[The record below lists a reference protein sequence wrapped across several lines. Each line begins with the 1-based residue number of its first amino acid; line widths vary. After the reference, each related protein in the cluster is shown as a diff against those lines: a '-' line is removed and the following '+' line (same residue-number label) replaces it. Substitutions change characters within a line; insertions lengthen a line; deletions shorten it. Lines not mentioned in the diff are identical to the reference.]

1 MAGGTPA
8 SFAFSAG
15 RRAELPEDGA
25 GHTVPSV
32 GAAGVGGPERRPA
45 IGPGIA
51 STPLARLARRRPV
64 RLGRL
69 EYEILGGRRVQRC
82 IDEHLKGDPLQIG
95 FSLAFQ

>member
-1 MAGGTPA
+1 MAPERPRRSRHRLGVAQRYQRMAPGTPC
-8 SFAFSAG
+8 
-15 RRAELPEDGA
+15 RRP
-25 GHTVPSV
+25 VP
-32 GAAGVGGPERRPA
+32 GGGPERRAA